1 MARASDPIDRFGR
14 FLAQSEHSPL
24 TIKNYRS
31 DLAAFAAWFEERQRR
46 ADGAGQDH
54 ADGPEAIQALAGRAA
69 AAQAQHRQSQARHA
83 EELPDLGDPRR
94 GSPLAFP
101 SQLRAKPGA
110 VPGPFPRSGPGRDG
124 WTAAS
129 RTPCCA
135 PSNARAGH
143 ETWRSS
149 GSCSTPGC
157 GSRNCA
163 T

>member
-31 DLAAFAAWFEERQRR
+31 DLDAFAAWFQGANGEPMEPAKITPTDLRQFKRWLVEQRR
-46 ADGAGQDH
+46 G
-54 ADGPEAIQALAGRAA
+54 
-69 AAQAQHRQSQARHA
+69 
-83 EELPDLGDPRR
+83 LPM
-94 GSPLAFP
+94 AFP

-110 VPGPFPRSGPGRDG
+110 VPDPFLRSSPGRGG

-129 RTPCCA
+129 RMPSSA
-135 PSNARAGH
+135 RSNAQAGH

-149 GSCSTPGC
+149 ASCSTPGC

-163 T
+163 R